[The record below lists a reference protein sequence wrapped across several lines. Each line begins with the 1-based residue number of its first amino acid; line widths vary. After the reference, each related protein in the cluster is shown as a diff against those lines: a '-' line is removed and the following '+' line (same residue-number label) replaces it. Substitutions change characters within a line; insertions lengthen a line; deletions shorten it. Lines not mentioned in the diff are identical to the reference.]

1 MQAAHE
7 HVYLYLNIYIY
18 IFKKKKTNI
27 LDRRIVFNFKLRT
40 VQCECAFRMPK
51 HAASTD
57 LIYGLLVHV
66 LCVKTRVVR
75 IAR

>member
-18 IFKKKKTNI
+18 KQKTNI